1 MAAKK
6 PIVIQSYKTVKA
18 SSSSSVSGKKVAG
31 CGCGKKLK
39 KI

>member
-6 PIVIQSYKTVKA
+6 PIVIQSYKTAKA
-18 SSSSSVSGKKVAG
+18 SSSVSGKKVTG